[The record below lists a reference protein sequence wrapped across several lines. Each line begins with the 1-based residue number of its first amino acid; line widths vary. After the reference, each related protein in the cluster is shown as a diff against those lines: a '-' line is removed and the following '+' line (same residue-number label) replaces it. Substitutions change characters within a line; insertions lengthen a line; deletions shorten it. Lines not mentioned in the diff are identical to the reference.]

1 MSKRPERPAGAK
13 GTGAAILAI
22 VCLSAVVVLQAIA
35 FKRCLGTLAL
45 VREVAV
51 DGRPGLDPEDGV
63 ALDFLLLWGLRVVSF
78 VMGLGG
84 WLLWYWRSPKAQD
97 KRARPRITATIAAFA
112 PAIACALLSLPLGRT
127 IGDDTP
133 RVCPDMVLPEHRR
146 VNYCHVRWEAR
157 IDLFGS
163 ALTAAGALAAIGL
176 LLKVEREGES

>member
-1 MSKRPERPAGAK
+1 MSKPRERPAGAK
-13 GTGAAILAI
+13 GKDVAILAI
-22 VCLSAVVVLQAIA
+22 ACLSAVIFLQAVI

-45 VREVAV
+45 VHEVAV
-51 DGRPGLDPEDGV
+51 EGRPGLDPEDAV
-63 ALDFLLLWGLRVVSF
+63 ALDFLMIWGLRVVSF
-78 VMGLGG
+78 VAGLGG
-84 WLLWYWRSPKAQD
+84 WLVWYRRSPRAQD
-97 KRARPRITATIAAFA
+97 KRARPRVTATIAAFA

-127 IGDDTP
+127 TGDDAP

-176 LLKVEREGES
+176 LLKVEREGQ

>member
-1 MSKRPERPAGAK
+1 MSKHRETPAGAK
-13 GTGAAILAI
+13 GKGAAILA
-22 VCLSAVVVLQAIA
+22 VTCLSAVVFLQAVA
-35 FKRCLGTLAL
+35 FKRCLSTLAL
-45 VREVAV
+45 VHRVAV
-51 DGRPGLDPEDGV
+51 EGRPGLDPEDAV
-63 ALDFLLLWGLRVVSF
+63 ALDFLLIWGLRMVSF
-78 VMGLGG
+78 VAGLGG

-127 IGDDTP
+127 IGDDDSH
-133 RVCPDMVLPEHRR
+133 VCPDMVLPEHRR

-176 LLKVEREGES
+176 LIKVEREGEP